1 MMITNIARFV
11 QNKFWVMGLTVLLPL
26 TLAGCG
32 STSGDASL
40 DSASL
45 ALPPTSLQAPEGD
58 TTATP
63 EVTVQDN
70 LSTLTKAKP
79 AMTAQAKKISGAKK
93 SENSIK
99 TVLAK
104 AEVSSE
110 PARRIY
116 RKERV
121 KLSPTH
127 TASISKPV
135 SKLDNTHLMRTSAKP
150 TVRKPQKK
158 KVVAK
163 VKSAVKKAKKVAVK
177 KVSAPVPAKKMEAPM
192 VPMQVIPVQ
201 IMPARAPQD
210 IMDAFNE
217 TPADPEPETEKL
229 AKAETTPVMGGFG
242 QADHRFSGQ

>member
-1 MMITNIARFV
+1 MITNIAKFV
-11 QNKFWVMGLTVLLPL
+11 RNKFWVTGLAVLLPL
-26 TLAGCG
+26 TLVGCG

-63 EVTVQDN
+63 EVAVQDN

-79 AMTAQAKKISGAKK
+79 AMIVQAKKNPVAKK
-93 SENSIK
+93 SGKSII
-99 TVLAK
+99 TVVVK
-104 AEVSSE
+104 PDVSSA
-110 PARRIY
+110 PVRRIY
-116 RKERV
+116 RKERA

-127 TASISKPV
+127 TASLSKPV
-135 SKLDNTHLMRTSAKP
+135 SKLDNKHLMRTSVKP

-163 VKSAVKKAKKVAVK
+163 VKPALKKAKKVAVK
-177 KVSAPVPAKKMEAPM
+177 KVSTPVPAKKIEAPM

-210 IMDAFNE
+210 ILDAFNE
-217 TPADPEPETEKL
+217 TPTDIEPELEKL
-229 AKAETTPVMGGFG
+229 AKAETAPAMGGFG